1 MIYPKSSQPLLQSG
15 KCFGLLR
22 KVKIEKVTYPV
33 SEKRNTL
40 PRILVV
46 LPEAPQT
53 KELIFYLEQQEFEVL
68 WAHEAQSAYD
78 ILDTEAIDAL
88 ICTLREKRIDGLR
101 VQQLAQTRNP
111 AICAIGIAG
120 PEGIELGVEAMR
132 QGAYDFQL
140 QPLNL
145 AKISAVLAKGLR
157 YQQLV
162 GEVSDLQR
170 RLDERYRF
178 GGIARRSS
186 PWQRIYRQIEQVAQS
201 RTSVLISGETG
212 TGKGEMAKAI
222 HQQSRRRE
230 NAFVEINCGALP
242 ESLVENELFGHEKG
256 AYTGAS
262 AARKGRFEL
271 ADQGTL
277 FLDEVG
283 DISLPMQV
291 KLLRVI
297 QDGRFERVGGSQTL
311 RADVRLIAAT
321 HRDLEAMVREG
332 TFRADLFYRLNVI
345 KIEVPPLRECR
356 EDIPILVDEF
366 VRQFAADNDRRIERI
381 QPRALDILRDYD
393 WPGNVRELKNCIEG
407 MVVMCSGEGALE
419 VGDIPRYINHQE
431 RVLPGLDFRVG
442 MSIEEMERLAIV
454 ETLKAVDYD
463 RRRAA
468 EILQIG
474 LSTLYRK
481 EKEYALRP
489 T

>member
-1 MIYPKSSQPLLQSG
+1 
-15 KCFGLLR
+15 
-22 KVKIEKVTYPV
+22 V
-33 SEKRNTL
+33 SEKRNAQ

-46 LPEAPQT
+46 LPESQRVR
-53 KELIFYLEQQEFEVL
+53 ELVFYLEQQAFEVL
-68 WAHEAQSAYD
+68 YAHEAQSAYD
-78 ILDTEAIDAL
+78 ILDAEAVDAV
-88 ICTLREKRIDGLR
+88 ICALREKRIDGLR
-101 VQQLAQTRNP
+101 VQQLAHKRNP
-111 AICAIGIAG
+111 AICAIAIAG
-120 PEGIELGVEAMR
+120 PEDIELGVEAMR

-145 AKISAVLAKGLR
+145 AKIGAVLAKGLS

-178 GGIARRSS
+178 DGIARRSS
-186 PWQRIYRQIEQVAQS
+186 LWQRIYRQIEQVAQS
-201 RTSVLISGETG
+201 RTSVLVLGETG
-212 TGKGEMAKAI
+212 TGKGEVAKAI
-222 HQQSRRRE
+222 HQRSRRRE

-242 ESLVENELFGHEKG
+242 ESLVETELFGHEKG
-256 AYTGAS
+256 AYTGAA

-283 DISLPMQV
+283 DIPPATQV

-297 QDGRFERVGGSQTL
+297 QDGRFERVGGTQTH

-321 HRDLEAMVREG
+321 HRDLETMVREEA
-332 TFRADLFYRLNVI
+332 FRADLFYRLNVV
-345 KIEVPPLRECR
+345 KIEVPPLRETR
-356 EDIPILVDEF
+356 EDIPVLVDEF
-366 VRQFAADNDRRIERI
+366 IRQFAADNGQRIEGI
-381 QPRALDILRDYD
+381 SPRALDVLRDYD

-407 MVVMCSGEGALE
+407 MVVMCPREGVLE
-419 VGDIPRYINHQE
+419 VGDIPRYINRRE
-431 RVLPGLDFRVG
+431 RVFPGLDFRVG
-442 MSIEEMERLAIV
+442 MNMAEIEQLAIA
-454 ETLKAVDYD
+454 ETLKAVGHD

-481 EKEYALRP
+481 EKQYAQRP
-489 T
+489 VQSR